1 MQPRRQPK
9 LLPWKMLPGL
19 VEMKGVFAGPD
30 LQYLHLM
37 HLVGTKRDGV
47 MHWLSAFLSILCP
60 AMACPL
66 LLALCWASYTNLQL
80 ILRMLAA

>member
-30 LQYLHLM
+30 LQYLHLQN
-37 HLVGTKRDGV
+37 
-47 MHWLSAFLSILCP
+47 LCI
-60 AMACPL
+60 
-66 LLALCWASYTNLQL
+66 LLALNVTG
-80 ILRMLAA
+80 